1 MEGRNQN
8 GAEPARGKQMIEE
21 ILAPAGIG
29 INGNGDAD
37 IKVKNPDFYNRV
49 QTEGTL
55 GAGESYMDDWW
66 DVDRLDVLAERVLL
80 SDIHN
85 SLNKL
90 SISNRIHLALKG
102 FSAQALNRQNRRRA
116 FRVGAH
122 YNSGNELFKC
132 MLDRRMIY
140 SCGYWKGAKT
150 LDEAQEAKLDLICKK
165 LYLKPGMHILDIGCG
180 WGGFA
185 QFAVENYGVSVV
197 GITVSKEQ
205 FSWAVERCKS
215 LPVEIRLQDYRDL
228 PPGHI
233 FDAVV
238 SVGMIEHVGYKN
250 YRNYMKIAKQC
261 LKPGGL
267 FLLQTIGGNESAK
280 NLGSWMDKYVF
291 PNGVLP
297 SAARISKACEKLFVI
312 EDWHNFGPDY
322 DKTLMA
328 WFRDFDSHWYLLK
341 RRYSEKF
348 YRMWKF
354 YLLTCAGSF
363 RARYN
368 QLWQIVLSDTGVKG
382 GYMPVR

>member
-1 MEGRNQN
+1 MN
-8 GAEPARGKQMIEE
+8 PARAKQTIEKV
-21 ILAPAGIG
+21 LAPAGIS

-37 IKVKNPDFYNRV
+37 IRVKNPAFYNRV
-49 QTEGTL
+49 LTKGTL
-55 GAGESYMDDWW
+55 GAGESYVEGWW
-66 DVDRLDVLAERVLL
+66 DTSHLDILTERVLL
-80 SDIHN
+80 SDIHDAIN
-85 SLNKL
+85 EL
-90 SISNRIHLALKG
+90 SISNKIHLTLND
-102 FSAQALNRQNRRRA
+102 FFTQVFNRQNRRRSFCA
-116 FRVGAH
+116 GEH
-122 YNSGNELFKC
+122 YDSGNELFRC

-140 SCGYWKGAKT
+140 SCGYWKSAQT

-165 LYLKPGMHILDIGCG
+165 LYLKPGMRILDIGCG

-185 QFAVENYGVSVV
+185 QFAAENYGVSVA

-205 FSWAVERCKS
+205 FSWAVEQCKR
-215 LPVEIRLQDYRDL
+215 LPVEIRLKDYRDL
-228 PPGHI
+228 PADHA

-250 YRNYMKIAKQC
+250 YRNYMKIVKQC

-267 FLLQTIGGNESAK
+267 FLLQTIGGNVSAN
-280 NLGSWMDKYVF
+280 NLGRWMDRYIF

-297 SAARISKACEKLFVI
+297 SAARISKTCEKLFVI

-328 WFRDFDSHWYLLK
+328 WFKNLDSNWYLLK
-341 RRYSEKF
+341 KQYSEEF

-368 QLWQIVLSDTGVKG
+368 QLWQLVLSDTGVKG
-382 GYMPVR
+382 GYLPVR